1 MNHRSG
7 SILKRDKENSAR
19 ATASASS
26 KEFLDHVAS
35 FIVNAN
41 HGIVRPAVK
50 FCVTNCMVGRIG
62 LGVPQPT
69 KWQRIGNQID
79 NRDDLRAVLLRKGVV
94 KY

>member
-1 MNHRSG
+1 
-7 SILKRDKENSAR
+7 LKRRFALRLFEIANVLVR
-19 ATASASS
+19 
-26 KEFLDHVAS
+26 LDHVARC
-35 FIVNAN
+35 IVNAN

-79 NRDDLRAVLLRKGVV
+79 NRDDLCAGALRKRASKCGERLAGAIS
-94 KY
+94 